1 MLATIN
7 NLRELRERCHD
18 GEPLD
23 PSLSLWLAERL
34 DRFLAHECTSIDDAL
49 GLRQPRGGVPWWLVE
64 AMYARDRALRDLADM
79 VAGDGSVSTRARE
92 VRRLTIRYAAAAWR
106 HDQEREAMPAGY
118 RDTVRECVW
127 KAFKSGAPMPLGE
140 RQLRNILG
148 G

>member
-1 MLATIN
+1 MLATIS
-7 NLRELRERCHD
+7 NLREIRERCHD

-23 PSLSLWLAERL
+23 PSLSHWLAERL

-79 VAGDGSVSTRARE
+79 VAGECSVATRARE
-92 VRRLTIRYAAAAWR
+92 VRQLTMRYAATAWR
-106 HDQEREAMPAGY
+106 YDQEREAMPAGY
-118 RDTVRECVW
+118 RDTAREYVW